1 MESKLQKKEND
12 VAEMDEF
19 WRSRN
24 RQLEQQ
30 LVGFENRLMQK
41 QKKEAEYLAKLSE
54 LQSKV
59 ETSDRQMAN
68 IREESSKATDEL
80 ARM

>member
-1 MESKLQKKEND
+1 MQKKEND